1 MSLEK
6 ILFKKI
12 YTWVVLILVLL
23 GFIAFIIFGSLVD
36 YFAKGGNRFGYLK
49 PIINQLIS
57 IPVNMIRTL
66 NPNIHGLALD
76 QSRFKNF
83 QGLTLKNSK
92 AEDGYLLLSGVSKNY
107 KEPEVLLIDLSK
119 NKKIFSW
126 KFDVDKFPDFRNKQL
141 DTFQMKHPFLFKNG
155 DLLFKDQYGPLIRFD
170 KCSKIKWVK
179 KGKYHHSIE
188 VDDDENIWTSNII
201 ENKNFKD
208 DSIEKISPEGKILFK
223 KSVFEILK
231 ENYLENLIVTAK
243 ETGNPIHLNDIQPVL
258 QDSKFWMKGDLF
270 LSLRNL
276 SMVLLYRPSTN
287 KILWYQQGPWVYQHD
302 VDIINKSNIAIFNN
316 NMNLEKTGVNGFN
329 NTIIYNFEK
338 KKLLNTYRKAYEKND
353 IRTPEAGLSE
363 IIKNEDII
371 VEETLMGR
379 ILRMNKKGEIIWQ
392 FINRSDDA
400 KLYILSWSRYLDKK
414 EVSNEFLKSIN
425 KSC

>member
-1 MSLEK
+1 
-6 ILFKKI
+6 
-12 YTWVVLILVLL
+12 
-23 GFIAFIIFGSLVD
+23 
-36 YFAKGGNRFGYLK
+36 
-49 PIINQLIS
+49 
-57 IPVNMIRTL
+57 
-66 NPNIHGLALD
+66 
-76 QSRFKNF
+76 
-83 QGLTLKNSK
+83 
-92 AEDGYLLLSGVSKNY
+92 
-107 KEPEVLLIDLSK
+107 
-119 NKKIFSW
+119 
-126 KFDVDKFPDFRNKQL
+126 
-141 DTFQMKHPFLFKNG
+141 
-155 DLLFKDQYGPLIRFD
+155 
-170 KCSKIKWVK
+170 
-179 KGKYHHSIE
+179 
-188 VDDDENIWTSNII
+188 
-201 ENKNFKD
+201 
-208 DSIEKISPEGKILFK
+208 
-223 KSVFEILK
+223 
-231 ENYLENLIVTAK
+231 
-243 ETGNPIHLNDIQPVL
+243 
-258 QDSKFWMKGDLF
+258 MKGDLF